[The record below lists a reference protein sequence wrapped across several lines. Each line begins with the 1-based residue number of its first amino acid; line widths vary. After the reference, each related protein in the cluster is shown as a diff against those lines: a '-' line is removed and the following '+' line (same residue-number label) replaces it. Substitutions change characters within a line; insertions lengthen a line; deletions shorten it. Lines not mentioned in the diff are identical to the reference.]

1 MKNLKKISLTFFIL
15 SFILIN
21 IEAITKTDIKIGK
34 EIIEEYLEIY
44 DDIGLKGE
52 EIELPT
58 TLKNDIKSYTQK
70 KLYIIRKRMDNF
82 NLNVDN
88 YKHSYEYSKEE
99 IDKDSLIIEV
109 KLTKEYK
116 FRNLKEKTFEIINYK
131 FTLIKLDGKYI
142 ISEITS
148 DDIYDVSIKEL
159 NLTRSEKSNID
170 NFLEKEEELIKKE
183 KEELKDIFEEES
195 NSNLNENNNKFNRS
209 NQNRNLKSLNRNKMK
224 DYAGKH
230 YDTPNPNYYDFTNI
244 GGDCSNFTSQVI
256 RAGGAPF
263 DNVGNERWYYY
274 SLNNR
279 TPSWTSVEY
288 LYKYLIN
295 NTGFGLEAIK
305 SDIFNMEIGDVIQID
320 TNYDGTFNH
329 SVIVVENDIDKVKDN
344 FDLNNPQELED
355 SKKIQ
360 EFLDS
365 YIIRGPFLLV
375 AARTYNSYNRPLLTY
390 PGEKRYIH
398 LVGYNQ

>member
-1 MKNLKKISLTFFIL
+1 MKILKKISLTFLIL

-21 IEAITKTDIKIGK
+21 VEATTKTDIKIGK

-44 DDIGLKGE
+44 DDIVLKGE
-52 EIELPT
+52 EIELPA
-58 TLKNDIKSYTQK
+58 TLKEDIKSYTQK

-88 YKHSYEYSKEE
+88 YKHNYEYRKEE
-99 IDKDSLIIEV
+99 IGKDSLIIEV

-116 FRNLKEKTFEIINYK
+116 FQNLKEKTFEIINYK
-131 FTLIKLDGKYI
+131 FNLIKLDGKYI
-142 ISEITS
+142 ISEIDS

-159 NLTRSEKSNID
+159 NLTRSGKFNID
-170 NFLEKEEELIKKE
+170 DFLEKEEELIKKE

-195 NSNLNENNNKFNRS
+195 NSNLYENNNKS
-209 NQNRNLKSLNRNKMK
+209 NQNRNLKYLNRNKMK
-224 DYAGKH
+224 NYARKH
-230 YDTPNPNYYDFTNI
+230 YNNPNPNYYDFTNI

-263 DNVGNERWYYY
+263 DNVGNEKWYFY

-279 TPSWTSVEY
+279 TPSWTSVEQ
-288 LYKYLIN
+288 LYRYLIN
-295 NTGFGLEAIK
+295 NTGFGLEAVT

-320 TNYDGTFNH
+320 TNYDGIFNH
-329 SVIVVENDIDKVKDN
+329 SVIVVENDVDRVKEN
-344 FDLNNPQELED
+344 FDLNNPEELED
-355 SKKIQ
+355 YKEIE
-360 EFLDS
+360 EFLNS

>member
-116 FRNLKEKTFEIINYK
+116 FRNLKEKTFEI
-131 FTLIKLDGKYI
+131 
-142 ISEITS
+142 E
-148 DDIYDVSIKEL
+148 
-159 NLTRSEKSNID
+159 
-170 NFLEKEEELIKKE
+170 
-183 KEELKDIFEEES
+183 
-195 NSNLNENNNKFNRS
+195 NSK
-209 NQNRNLKSLNRNKMK
+209 
-224 DYAGKH
+224 
-230 YDTPNPNYYDFTNI
+230 
-244 GGDCSNFTSQVI
+244 
-256 RAGGAPF
+256 
-263 DNVGNERWYYY
+263 
-274 SLNNR
+274 
-279 TPSWTSVEY
+279 
-288 LYKYLIN
+288 
-295 NTGFGLEAIK
+295 
-305 SDIFNMEIGDVIQID
+305 
-320 TNYDGTFNH
+320 
-329 SVIVVENDIDKVKDN
+329 
-344 FDLNNPQELED
+344 
-355 SKKIQ
+355 
-360 EFLDS
+360 
-365 YIIRGPFLLV
+365 
-375 AARTYNSYNRPLLTY
+375 ARVMN
-390 PGEKRYIH
+390 
-398 LVGYNQ
+398 